1 MTWTP
6 ILTRNG
12 EGAGTRILR
21 IRCLPLVAFCP
32 WQNRNVEVFLG
43 LVIIAQAK
51 HPAPSRT
58 WQLSAVAPMV
68 LRLKTWESRSLP
80 NLVKPL
86 LNRISLNDNKKTP
99 SGAGWS
105 SPVAR
110 QAHNLKV
117 VGSNPTP
124 ATKIIPNNT
133 KALGLA
139 SRGAFCFCAF
149 HVNATSTFDES
160 RNKYPMKSMPRLNS
174 GSGPC

>member
-1 MTWTP
+1 MNDTSKDNQKHTHQYRCTLTWTP

-86 LNRISLNDNKKTP
+86 LNRISLNDNNKTP

-124 ATKIIPNNT
+124 ATIVTDPALAIRGGFVVSDSPNAKIP
-133 KALGLA
+133 A
-139 SRGAFCFCAF
+139 S
-149 HVNATSTFDES
+149 SPDS
-160 RNKYPMKSMPRLNS
+160 SM
-174 GSGPC
+174 